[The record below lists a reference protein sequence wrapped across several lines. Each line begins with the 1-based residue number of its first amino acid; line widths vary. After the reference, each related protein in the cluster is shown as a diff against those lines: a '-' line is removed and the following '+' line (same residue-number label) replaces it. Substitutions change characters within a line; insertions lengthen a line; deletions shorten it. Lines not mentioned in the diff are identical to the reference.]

1 MATRL
6 VCTPRT
12 LSPGQRATAASLA
25 ASMGL
30 GSPTVDNTLS
40 PAQRLIE
47 AARRGATGASPAVI
61 AVVKSNYWGKHG
73 KRLTTGFMDNPSK
86 ELRREILRHLN
97 MWSSRANVQF
107 VESNVDPLVRID
119 RRTGA
124 TWGGY
129 WSYVG
134 TEILGIP
141 KDQPTMNFEGFTM
154 SKPASEFK
162 RVVCHEAGHTLGFP
176 HEHMRKA
183 FVERIDPDK
192 AYAYFLRTEG
202 WSRQDVDEQVLSP
215 LSERSLIDTPPD
227 QTSIMCYQLPA
238 SIMRD
243 NKPILG
249 GNRINAT
256 DYKFAA
262 TIYPLPA
269 KPAAVAGT
277 KRGSKPKKA
286 RRATAAGRK
295 PNERKKPVAK
305 RKGAK
310 RTAARRRA

>member
-30 GSPTVDNTLS
+30 ESAATGSTLS

-47 AARRGATGASPAVI
+47 AARGGGTGISPAVI

-73 KRLTTGFMDNPSK
+73 KRLTTAFMDGPSK
-86 ELRREILRHLN
+86 ELRREILKHLN

-107 VESNVDPLVRID
+107 VESAVDPLVRID
-119 RRTGA
+119 RRTGP

-154 SKPASEFK
+154 KTPASEFR

-183 FVERIDPDK
+183 FVARIDPEK
-192 AYAYFLRTEG
+192 AYAYFLENDG
-202 WSRQDVDEQVLSP
+202 WSRQDVDDQVLTP
-215 LSERSLIDTPPD
+215 LSERTLIDTPPD

-249 GNRINAT
+249 GNRINET

-269 KPAAVAGT
+269 APAVTAT
-277 KRGSKPKKA
+277 KRGAKRKKA
-286 RRATAAGRK
+286 TRAATRGRT
-295 PNERKKPVAK
+295 PNRRKKPVAK
-305 RKGAK
+305 RRGTK

>member
-1 MATRL
+1 MVTRL
-6 VCTPRT
+6 VCTPRS

-25 ASMGL
+25 AGMGL
-30 GSPTVDNTLS
+30 GSPTTDSTLS
-40 PAQRLIE
+40 PAQLLIE
-47 AARRGATGASPAVI
+47 AARRGATGISPAVI

-73 KRLTTGFMDNPSK
+73 KRLTTKFMDNPSR

-97 MWSSRANVQF
+97 MWNSRANVQF
-107 VESNVDPLVRID
+107 VESEVDPLVRID
-119 RRTGA
+119 RRTGT

-141 KDQPTMNFEGFTM
+141 KDQPTMNLEGFTM
-154 SKPASEFK
+154 KKPLSEFR

-183 FVERIDPDK
+183 FVQRIDPEK
-192 AYAYFLRTEG
+192 AYAYFLETEG

-249 GNRINAT
+249 GNRINET

-262 TIYPLPA
+262 TIYPLPVA
-269 KPAAVAGT
+269 PATVSG
-277 KRGSKPKKA
+277 KGDGSKSKKA
-286 RRATAAGRK
+286 RGG
-295 PNERKKPVAK
+295 PDGRKKPVAK
-305 RKGAK
+305 RRGMK
-310 RTAARRRA
+310 RTAARRRG

>member
-6 VCTPRT
+6 VCTTRR
-12 LSPGQRATAASLA
+12 LLPGQRAVAASLA
-25 ASMGL
+25 SQMGL
-30 GSPTVDNTLS
+30 GAPPTDSSLS
-40 PAQRLIE
+40 PAQLLIE
-47 AARRGATGASPAVI
+47 AARRSTTGVSPAVI

-73 KRLTTGFMDNPSK
+73 KRLTTSFMDNPSK
-86 ELRREILRHLN
+86 ALKNEIMKHLN
-97 MWSSRANVQF
+97 MWSSRANVEF
-107 VESNVDPLVRID
+107 VESDVDPLVRID
-119 RRTGA
+119 RRSGQ

-134 TEILGIP
+134 TEILGVP

-154 SKPASEFK
+154 KKPPSEFR

-176 HEHMRKA
+176 HEHMRKS
-183 FVERIDPDK
+183 FVQRIDPEK
-192 AYAYFLRTEG
+192 AYAYFQVTEG

-249 GNRINAT
+249 GNKINET
-256 DYKFAA
+256 DYRFAA

-269 KPAAVAGT
+269 GASSGAVT
-277 KRGSKPKKA
+277 KQARKKA
-286 RRATAAGRK
+286 A
-295 PNERKKPVAK
+295 AK
-305 RKGAK
+305 RKGRK
-310 RTAARRRA
+310 QTASRRRS